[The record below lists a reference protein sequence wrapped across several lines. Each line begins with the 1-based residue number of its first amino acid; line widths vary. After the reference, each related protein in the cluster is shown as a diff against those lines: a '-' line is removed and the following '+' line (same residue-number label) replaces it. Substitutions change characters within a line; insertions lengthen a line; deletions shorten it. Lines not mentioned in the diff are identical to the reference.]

1 MSAVARLRC
10 SFPAVPIFT
19 RAQSRHEAQELME
32 AGATEIVVECDEL
45 SRAAKSLMSKVEE
58 ETKIEV
64 LMK

>member
-1 MSAVARLRC
+1 
-10 SFPAVPIFT
+10 
-19 RAQSRHEAQELME
+19 ME